1 LKIITLKQTF
11 TNPGV
16 TMENSELPVVVAGVE
31 RSTASREETSI
42 IHKFSENNV
51 QCGDAPKNVK
61 CMVEVDGKLYAVVCN
76 ARVIIPLSCDDEEA
90 KTSRLLSCDDEEAKT
105 HSNIAVFSSQ
115 IEIERDEDIQLIQ
128 AALER
133 QLINLEL
140 EDDVATAEASD
151 ESPTKI
157 HCENNATECVAKQE
171 ESAENCQDE
180 KNKLKTKN
188 GTDESHVK
196 SKRRYLGK
204 IITPPDLRQVTFDI
218 EWFRFGEYQVT
229 YGGIVNLATLD
240 IVLYCRE
247 LCYTIGATD
256 VFDANVSILANIVV
270 PLSNIKAMAFTDNSI
285 VLALKKPA
293 SVKYEA
299 FLRVNCRNSK
309 RRLAYP
315 KGFSIFDGNVE
326 KSTVHHFK
334 LRQQTVSVEILRK
347 LIKFD
352 ANLKDRLVTLKS
364 GLGIVYKESGLSCTE
379 LSFLDDNVSLIS
391 SEEIEQLLQN

>member
-11 TNPGV
+11 TNPEV

-105 HSNIAVFSSQ
+105 HSNIALFSSQ

-140 EDDVATAEASD
+140 EDGVVTAEASD

-157 HCENNATECVAKQE
+157 RCENNATECVAKQE

-188 GTDESHVK
+188 GTDENHAK
-196 SKRRYLGK
+196 SKRKYLGK
-204 IITPPDLRQVTFDI
+204 IITPPNLRQVTFDI

-256 VFDANVSILANIVV
+256 VFHADVSILANIVV
-270 PLSNIKAMAFTDNSI
+270 SLSNIKAMAFTDNSI

-364 GLGIVYKESGLSCTE
+364 GLGIVYKESGLPCTE

>member
-1 LKIITLKQTF
+1 
-11 TNPGV
+11 
-16 TMENSELPVVVAGVE
+16 MENSELPMVVVGVE

-76 ARVIIPLSCDDEEA
+76 ARVIIPLSCDDEEG
-90 KTSRLLSCDDEEAKT
+90 KTSRKCDID
-105 HSNIAVFSSQ
+105 SNNAVFSSQ
-115 IEIERDEDIQLIQ
+115 IEIERDEDIQFIQ

-140 EDDVATAEASD
+140 EDGVVTAEASD
-151 ESPTKI
+151 ESPTEI

-171 ESAENCQDE
+171 ENAESFQDQ
-180 KNKLKTKN
+180 KNELKTKN
-188 GTDESHVK
+188 GTNENHVK

-204 IITPPDLRQVTFDI
+204 IITPSNLRQVTFDI
-218 EWFRFGEYQVT
+218 EWFRFGEYQVA
-229 YGGIVNLATLD
+229 YGGNVDLATLD

-247 LCYTIGATD
+247 LCYTIGATG
-256 VFDANVSILANIVV
+256 VFDADVSILANIVV

-299 FLRVNCRNSK
+299 FLRVSCKNSK

-326 KSTVHHFK
+326 NSTVHHVGVCLFSCDDVLVFLRLFYFKFK
-334 LRQQTVSVEILRK
+334 LRQQAVSVEILRK

-364 GLGIVYKESGLSCTE
+364 GLGIVYKESGLPCTE

-391 SEEIEQLLQN
+391 SEEIEQLLH